1 MQCRLCNSQDVFSA
15 IELGV
20 QPLAN
25 NLLTKEQIGYPEATY
40 NLQVMVCQNCGL
52 AQLKDLVPPQDL
64 FAHYVYFSS
73 NSTTMLRSAE
83 ELTKRLIP
91 CLNEQS
97 LVVEIASND
106 GYLLKNYVA
115 QGIDVL
121 GIDPAQNIAAH
132 ANENGINTLCA
143 FFNNDLAESLV
154 SQGKLADVIHANN
167 VMDHV
172 PDIHG
177 FMQGIKQL
185 LKPNGTAVIEVPYLG
200 DLIKHLEFDTIY
212 HEHVYY
218 FSVKPLAFLCDLYDL
233 TIDDI
238 EKLPLHGGSLRLFI
252 KHKQTSSQ
260 AAVVEEYL
268 RQERDLNK
276 LDVYTN
282 FMQRLRDLRLQL
294 KTTLDQLKI
303 SGKKI
308 AGYGAS
314 AKGATFLNFFG
325 IDATVLDFVVDRSP
339 VKQGL
344 YTPGTHLLIDQPEQL
359 IAKEIDYALLL
370 TWNFA
375 EEILQQQKE
384 YRAQG
389 GRFIIPIPQLEIV

>member
-1 MQCRLCNSQDVFSA
+1 MQCRLCHSKHVFSA
-15 IELGV
+15 IELGIH
-20 QPLAN
+20 PLAN
-25 NLLTKEQIGYPEATY
+25 NLLTKEQIGCPEATY

-64 FAHYVYFSS
+64 FSHYVYFSS
-73 NSTTMLRSAE
+73 NSTTMLQSAQ

-91 CLNEQS
+91 HLNEQS

-115 QGIDVL
+115 QNIDVL
-121 GIDPAQNIAAH
+121 GIDPAKNIAAH
-132 ANENGINTLCA
+132 ANKNGIKTLCA
-143 FFNNDLAESLV
+143 FFNNDLAERLV
-154 SQGKLADVIHANN
+154 SEGKLADVIHANN
-167 VMDHV
+167 VMAHV

-177 FMQGIKQL
+177 FMQGIKQI
-185 LKPNGTAVIEVPYLG
+185 LKPNGTAIIEVPYLG

-218 FSVKPLAFLCDLYDL
+218 FSVKPLVFLCDLYDL
-233 TIDDI
+233 AIDDI
-238 EKLPLHGGSLRLFI
+238 EILPLHGGSLRVFI
-252 KHKQTSSQ
+252 KHKKALSQ

-268 RQERDLNK
+268 KQEQDLNK
-276 LDVYTN
+276 PAVFAN
-282 FMQRLRDLRLQL
+282 FMQRLRDLRLEL
-294 KTTLDQLKI
+294 KATLDQLKI
-303 SGKKI
+303 AGKKI
-308 AGYGAS
+308 AAYGAS

-325 IDATVLDFVVDRSP
+325 IGETVLDFVVDRSP

-344 YTPGTHLLIDQPEQL
+344 YTPGTHLVIDQPEQL
-359 IAKEIDYALLL
+359 IAKGIDYALLL

-389 GRFIIPIPQLEIV
+389 GKFIIPIPQLEVV